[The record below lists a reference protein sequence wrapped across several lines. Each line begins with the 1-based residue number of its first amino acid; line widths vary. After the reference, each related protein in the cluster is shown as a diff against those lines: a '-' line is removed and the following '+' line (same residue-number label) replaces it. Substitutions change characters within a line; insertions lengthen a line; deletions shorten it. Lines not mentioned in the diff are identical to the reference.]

1 MKPLSTVPKVVAVV
15 AAIVFF
21 SFAGYAIVGTVTTVP
36 ASGDITSQANS
47 GLEVTFEGVSEY
59 PEDPFVD
66 SQTVQAQNGTIESAG
81 NATVSLPGGLETS
94 DTLSVTVT
102 AAPSQV
108 TINTTDKK
116 TTSFQGNL
124 NSLELS
130 PGVSANDGQADL
142 TFDAGST
149 GTAPTITVAKL
160 TGDSLVMRDVN
171 SDNIVGFGTANPDGS
186 VTFDALKPGSH
197 TVKFE
202 TFVIEVRDVETNELV
217 DNVTATVR
225 LFQEG
230 TDRVFVRESTNG
242 IITTGALPPD
252 SAFAIT
258 AEAPG
263 FVTRQTFIEDPRTQQ
278 TLFVLNDSTQS
289 QLVRFNIED
298 RTGEF
303 QSDVRIQIERA
314 VNTNATPPD
323 EAEYKIVAG
332 DIVGSQLEFETTLE
346 PDTRYR
352 ISVANGQGEV
362 RQLGTFNVKTDKVID
377 LVISGIDVGFTVP
390 EDTTQVNATQSI
402 NDTSGDKTV
411 RVLLQ
416 DPSKQTTDVTVEVVP
431 YSDQTTVLDAAST
444 QGPIGNFS
452 FQTTITGGQA
462 DKRLLAKVTF
472 KRQGD
477 TVTKTVPVGNN
488 TFQLLPGLANE
499 WGQIFGVGFLLVLG
513 GVFSVGNAKIGAV
526 LIPGVA
532 LILTIGG
539 ILNTVVAPA
548 AVGLAFAVAV
558 GINISSSTER
568 LFR

>member
-472 KRQGD
+472 KRQGE
-477 TVTKTVPVGNN
+477 TVTKTVPFGNN